1 MLPRHKV
8 FISCYYAEDGYYKEL
23 LENWNDSAEI
33 FIDYSVQE
41 YDIEDYGLTSEQIR
55 RIIRDDYIRDS
66 TVTIV
71 LCGPNTRR
79 RKHVDWEIHATMYDS
94 SLNPQGGL
102 IVINVPGSNNC
113 KYASPGDENLV
124 PGSYKYRTYH
134 EIDWLNEHFPE
145 LPDRIFWNIQQGVPI
160 TIVDWDDVYLKN
172 DKLSDLIDNAFYRKY
187 ENNYLKDIPLRKRNS

>member
-94 SLNPQGGL
+94 PLNPQGGL

-172 DKLSDLIDNAFYRKY
+172 DKLSDLIDKAFYRKY